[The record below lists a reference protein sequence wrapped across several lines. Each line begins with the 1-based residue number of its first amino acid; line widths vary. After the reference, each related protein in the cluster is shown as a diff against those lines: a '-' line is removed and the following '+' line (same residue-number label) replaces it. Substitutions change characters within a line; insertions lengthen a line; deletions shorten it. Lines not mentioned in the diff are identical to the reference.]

1 MTGVRVDFTKTGKP
15 VTHGGAGAAYSHYGC
30 RCGECTEANARR
42 AKRRWLERRVEA
54 MPEQPHGQYST
65 YVNWSCRCVEC
76 TEAGRLANKKQYEKR
91 KQATK

>member
-1 MTGVRVDFTKTGKP
+1 MTGVRVDFTKSGKP
-15 VTHGGAGAAYSHYGC
+15 VNHGGSGTAYANHGC
-30 RCGECTEANARR
+30 RCEECTEANARR
-42 AKRRWLERRVEA
+42 VKRRLLERRVEA
-54 MPEQPHGQYST
+54 LPERPHGQYST

>member
-1 MTGVRVDFTKTGKP
+1 MTGVRVDFTKSGKP
-15 VTHGGAGAAYSHYGC
+15 VSHGGSGTAYANHGC
-30 RCGECTEANARR
+30 RCEECTEANTRR
-42 AKRRWLERRVEA
+42 VKRRWLERRVEA
-54 MPEQPHGQYST
+54 LPERPHGQYST

>member
-1 MTGVRVDFTKTGKP
+1 MTGVRVDFTKSGKP
-15 VTHGGAGAAYSHYGC
+15 VNHGAGTAYADHGC
-30 RCGECTEANARR
+30 RCEECTEANTRR
-42 AKRRWLERRVEA
+42 VKRRRLERRVEA
-54 MPEQPHGQYST
+54 LPERPHGQYST